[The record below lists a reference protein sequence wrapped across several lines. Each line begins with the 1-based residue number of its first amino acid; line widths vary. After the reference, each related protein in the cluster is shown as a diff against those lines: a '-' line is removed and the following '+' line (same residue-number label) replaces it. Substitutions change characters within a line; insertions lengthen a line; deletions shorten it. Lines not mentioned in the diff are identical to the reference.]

1 MHVRLAPW
9 ALARGVTAAL
19 LAGCCVLPGCGA
31 PADSTVTVGWTIEPT
46 PAVAGAEILVRC
58 VVQHAGKPVTGARLQ
73 LEAHM
78 THPGMAPVTGAV
90 IERTAGSY
98 EARIHLSM
106 AGDWILVMTGAL
118 ADGSRIT
125 KETRMTV
132 ARPPG

>member
-1 MHVRLAPW
+1 MSWTFEPSSPTAGRQTRALVRLRDASGRP
-9 ALARGVTAAL
+9 
-19 LAGCCVLPGCGA
+19 
-31 PADSTVTVGWTIEPT
+31 
-46 PAVAGAEILVRC
+46 VR
-58 VVQHAGKPVTGARLQ
+58 GARLQ
-73 LEAHM
+73 VEGHM